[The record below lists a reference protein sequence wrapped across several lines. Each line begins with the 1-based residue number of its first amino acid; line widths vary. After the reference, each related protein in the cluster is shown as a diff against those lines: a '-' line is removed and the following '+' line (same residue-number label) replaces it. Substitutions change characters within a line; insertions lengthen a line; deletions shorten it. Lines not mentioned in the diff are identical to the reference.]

1 MPVSIEDVSRLREA
15 TGVGILKCKQALE
28 RAGGDFEKAVRI
40 LREEGLSTAVK
51 KEGRRAAEGVVASY
65 IHAGGKLGV
74 LVEVNCET
82 DFVAR
87 NDVFQAL
94 VKDITMHVAASDPR
108 WRTREDVPP
117 EVVEQ
122 ERAIYRAQAERDK
135 KPPPVTERIVE
146 GRIEKFYAQTCL
158 YEQPFV
164 KDPEMTVS
172 ELIRTKV
179 AAIGEN
185 IVVRRFIRFK
195 LGETLSEDAAP
206 AK

>member
-28 RAGGDFEKAVRI
+28 RAGGDFEKAVRV

-51 KEGRRAAEGVVASY
+51 KEGRRAVEGVVASY

-94 VKDITMHVAASDPR
+94 VKDITMHIAASDPR
-108 WRTREDVPP
+108 WRMREDVPP
-117 EVVEQ
+117 EVIEQ
-122 ERAIYRAQAERDK
+122 ERAIYRTQAERDK
-135 KPPPVTERIVE
+135 KPPPVVERIVE
-146 GRIEKFYAQTCL
+146 GRVEKFYAQTCL

-172 ELIRTKV
+172 ELIRSKI

-185 IVVRRFIRFK
+185 IVVRRFLRFK
-195 LGETLSEDAAP
+195 LGETLPEDAAP